1 MPLGKATVVQMVR
14 NRWLALGCQHVK
26 NPDTLERQ
34 HETAEPQISTGY
46 GFRRLLEGVKDSD
59 SFKNCVDAEAV
70 GDLLLRS
77 PHSLLHM

>member
-34 HETAEPQISTGY
+34 HETAEPRISTGY
-46 GFRRLLEGVKDSD
+46 GFRWLLEGVKDSD
-59 SFKNCVDAEAV
+59 SFKIVSM
-70 GDLLLRS
+70 LRPLETYCYAR